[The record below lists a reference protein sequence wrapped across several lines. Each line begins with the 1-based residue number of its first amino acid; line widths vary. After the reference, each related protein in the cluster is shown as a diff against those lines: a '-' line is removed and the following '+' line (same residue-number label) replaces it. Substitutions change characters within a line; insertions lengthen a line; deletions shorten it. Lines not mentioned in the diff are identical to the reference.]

1 MNGSATIPAPA
12 LRGGA
17 SIIGIGTWLPEHVR
31 TNDAW
36 PASFVQREHAHGDR
50 TFNDIPEASDPL
62 AAAILARDLAREA
75 EDPFLGAVRRHV
87 ADDSISAADAETLAA
102 RAALAD
108 AGVTGADVDLVIS
121 YSIVPDHV
129 APASAGEVA
138 HHIGAQRAL
147 GFGVETACASII
159 TQLEIAH
166 AYIGAGLAKTVLLT
180 QSHLLLRT
188 FAMEHPASPGLG
200 DAASAVVV
208 ANTGDLRVRATF
220 GITHGDQ
227 AAAVGWVRGREAATD
242 LPWWRAGNA
251 FHLGSRAPHLA
262 KALMRDTVS
271 YGASTVHEVSAR
283 AGIDVERIGVL
294 ASVQPRGFL
303 PGGIVERL
311 GLARD
316 CAVTTYEDIAHVGAC
331 GPVFN
336 LQRAREQRRL
346 QPGTLVAL
354 YAQGAGF
361 TRSAAVLQ
369 VI

>member
-1 MNGSATIPAPA
+1 MSSA
-12 LRGGA
+12 
-17 SIIGIGTWLPEHVR
+17 IIGIGTWLPERVR

-36 PASFVQREHAHGDR
+36 PASFAQRDHALGDR
-50 TFNDIPEASDPL
+50 TFNDIPETSDPV

-75 EDPFLGAVRRHV
+75 EDPFLGAVHRRV
-87 ADDSISAADAETLAA
+87 ADDAMSSTDAETLAA

-108 AGVTGADVDLVIS
+108 AGLAGSDVDTVIS

-129 APASAGEVA
+129 APPSANVVG
-138 HHIGAQRAL
+138 HRIGAERAVS
-147 GFGVETACASII
+147 FSVETACASII
-159 TQLEIAH
+159 TQLQIAD
-166 AYIGAGLAKTVLLT
+166 AYIVAHQAEVVLLV

-200 DAASAVVV
+200 DAASALVV
-208 ANTGDLRVRATF
+208 ARANGQGLRVRGTY
-220 GITHGDQ
+220 GISHGDHF
-227 AAAVGWVRGREAATD
+227 AAVQWVRGRNAACD
-242 LPWWRAGNA
+242 LPWWQAGTA
-251 FHLGSRAPHLA
+251 FHMGSRAPALA

-271 YGASTVHEVSAR
+271 YGAQTVETACERVEV
-283 AGIDVERIGVL
+283 DVERIGVL

-303 PGGIVERL
+303 PGGIAERL

-336 LQRAREQRRL
+336 LHRARERGLLEPQ
-346 QPGTLVAL
+346 TLVAL

-361 TRSAAVLQ
+361 TRAAAILDVA
-369 VI
+369 